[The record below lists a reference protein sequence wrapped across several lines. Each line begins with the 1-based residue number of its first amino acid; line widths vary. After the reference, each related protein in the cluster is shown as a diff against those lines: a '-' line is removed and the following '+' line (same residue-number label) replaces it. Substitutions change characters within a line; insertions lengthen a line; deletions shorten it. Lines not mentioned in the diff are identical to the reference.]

1 MKCETCIYYYKDDE
15 DDTFPTCHNDETCD
29 YEGEDTQE
37 DKDNV
42 IYIVS
47 EENHG
52 MIVCARTREAAI
64 RFLIE
69 SNWIAGYCEYWMCE
83 TQTSKRLD
91 ELHKDWQ
98 EWLFEEATDE
108 DFENLGFYI
117 EEETLYE

>member
-29 YEGEDTQE
+29 YEGADTQE
-37 DKDNV
+37 NKDNV
-42 IYIVS
+42 IYVVS

-52 MIVCARTREAAI
+52 VIGHARTREAAI

-69 SNWIAGYCEYWMCE
+69 HHWIAGHCEYWTYE

-91 ELHKDWQ
+91 ELHEDWQ
-98 EWLFEEATDE
+98 KWLFEEATGE
-108 DFENLGFYI
+108 DLECLGFI
-117 EEETLYE
+117 INKETLYE